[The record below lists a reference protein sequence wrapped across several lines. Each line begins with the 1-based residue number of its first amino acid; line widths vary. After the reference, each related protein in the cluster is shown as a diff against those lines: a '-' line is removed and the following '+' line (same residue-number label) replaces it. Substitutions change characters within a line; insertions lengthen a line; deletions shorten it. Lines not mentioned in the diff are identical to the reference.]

1 MNTGSGGDPAACAAR
16 PPGPA
21 AAAGAIHPAFLPPE
35 ALELDLSD
43 PQQRDFGDY
52 ELRERLGAG
61 GMGVVYRAWQRSLD
75 REVAIK
81 LLSSAPWTQDEAAA
95 RFRREARSAARLQH
109 PNIVA
114 IHGFGSHDGIE
125 YYAMALVRGPSLARR
140 LAVDG
145 PMAPRQAARLVR
157 TVAEALH
164 YAHRLGVLH
173 LDLKPGNVLIGEN
186 GEPQVA
192 DFGLA
197 RHVEG
202 GRAVDPDEVSGT
214 PSYMAPE
221 QLDPGPDGIGV
232 ATDIYGL
239 GAILYELLTG
249 EPPFHAP
256 TPARTLALLRHGR
269 LRRPRR
275 YRPDLPLD
283 LEAICMRCLAR
294 APAERYPDAH
304 ALAEDLG
311 RFLEGREVSV
321 RPLNAVQ
328 RLGRWIRREPKLGGA
343 ILAAVLALVVGLGTA
358 LVQWEWAEAGAA
370 AARGQTWRTRGDA
383 AWRLVVEGRH
393 ADALPLLAGNLRER
407 LAHGDAAGVALE
419 RMRLGTLRQ
428 GGARLVDV
436 VATGGVGRALDLDAA
451 GTRVAVIDMD
461 EDVRLYAT
469 ADGRLL
475 LPPEEV
481 FPDLLDAT
489 FDASGRHAVL
499 RNRQGDARLF
509 AVDGWRART
518 PARRMSAI
526 GGSWILGDS
535 ARFIARCYERRLE
548 LLDATSLGPRLM
560 HAFAPAEAPTRWAAQ
575 PGGALLALGHADG
588 SVRLLDT
595 ASLRMRQVRPAP
607 SAAVEVLAFS
617 RDGRWL
623 LAAAGGH
630 VYVWDAAGGTGGVL
644 PAPRAIAATRLQADA
659 GDGTVAAFAPHDGLL
674 WRLPDAPDAD
684 LRERIA
690 AARPAVAQLA
700 LGRALPRNAAAYA
713 PGTGLFASIARD
725 GRLHLWRWS
734 GPGMP
739 AGRAPPLAAEELHFD
754 GHHVAVVDGHV
765 ARVIAVRDGREAG
778 PPLVHPQPVS
788 YAAFTP
794 DGRVLVTASGRE
806 LRAFDWRTGRL
817 LYPPWPLDGT
827 PLQVRLSPDSAHLL
841 ATTLQRRDGRHVA
854 IASVFD
860 LRGGRVL
867 AHGVAL
873 PGPLPACASAATG
886 GGWCTGRPMRCRCAM
901 PPRCNRSARCCA
913 RSRRRRPA
921 RCWPSTTPGSP
932 TTATRSPFPSTPW
945 RSRRRTGWWR
955 WMPPA
960 GASCASAGWSRASA
974 RGCWTPPAAPACCS
988 TPSIPAACTGPM
1000 PGTTCA
1006 CRSRPPPCRRC
1017 MRPVATGA
1025 GWPSPPAAR
1034 CWSATAPAASG
1045 PRCCRRRR
1053 CRWATTWCSWPSPA
1067 TAARCW
1073 RARRRAAGCG
1083 GHCRTRRRTT
1093 MRTWP
1098 PHPRTTARRAS
1109 PRPCPRRSGHACVR
1123 PIPGRR
1129 RSPPPRP
1136 RPPPRRCPRHRPRRA
1151 WCRWTWARPTP
1162 VRWSR
1167 CACPPPGSLRCRP
1180 DASAC
1185 SASTST
1191 SAAWCS

>member
-1 MNTGSGGDPAACAAR
+1 M
-16 PPGPA
+16 
-21 AAAGAIHPAFLPPE
+21 
-35 ALELDLSD
+35 
-43 PQQRDFGDY
+43 
-52 ELRERLGAG
+52 
-61 GMGVVYRAWQRSLD
+61 
-75 REVAIK
+75 
-81 LLSSAPWTQDEAAA
+81 
-95 RFRREARSAARLQH
+95 
-109 PNIVA
+109 
-114 IHGFGSHDGIE
+114 
-125 YYAMALVRGPSLARR
+125 
-140 LAVDG
+140 
-145 PMAPRQAARLVR
+145 
-157 TVAEALH
+157 
-164 YAHRLGVLH
+164 
-173 LDLKPGNVLIGEN
+173 
-186 GEPQVA
+186 
-192 DFGLA
+192 
-197 RHVEG
+197 
-202 GRAVDPDEVSGT
+202 
-214 PSYMAPE
+214 
-221 QLDPGPDGIGV
+221 
-232 ATDIYGL
+232 
-239 GAILYELLTG
+239 
-249 EPPFHAP
+249 
-256 TPARTLALLRHGR
+256 
-269 LRRPRR
+269 
-275 YRPDLPLD
+275 
-283 LEAICMRCLAR
+283 
-294 APAERYPDAH
+294 
-304 ALAEDLG
+304 
-311 RFLEGREVSV
+311 
-321 RPLNAVQ
+321 
-328 RLGRWIRREPKLGGA
+328 
-343 ILAAVLALVVGLGTA
+343 
-358 LVQWEWAEAGAA
+358 QWEWAEAGAA

-806 LRAFDWRTGRL
+806 LHAFDWRTGRL

-841 ATTLQRRDGRHVA
+841 VTTLQRRDGRHVA

-873 PGPLPACASAATG
+873 PGPLPGVRFSRDGRRLVHWQADALQVRDAATLQSLGTLLRPFAQAPAGALLAIDDAWVADDGHTVTVSIDSMEEPEAHRLVEMDAASGRVLRERRLEPGFRSRLLDAAGSPGLLLHAQYSG
-886 GGWCTGRPMRCRCAM
+886 GVYWSDAGHDLRLPFPAATVPPVHAASGDGRWLAVAAGGEVLVGDRASGEWAAVLPASPLPLGDHVVQLAFARDGGALLARTAQGRWVWWPLPDAAEDDDADLAATPTDDGPAGIAAPPARGGAGTPACGRSRAAAGRRRHGHAHRRGGAPATGRGGPGAAGPGPGPHPSAGAGAPARRRVRRGAGRTPAPARRRLRHRRRGVPEHGPGPRRGHRHSCFVGAAAAAAAALCRRAPAADRLLPAAGPSGRTLRLPGAALC
-901 PPRCNRSARCCA
+901 
-913 RSRRRRPA
+913 RRRPGT
-921 RCWPSTTPGSP
+921 R
-932 TTATRSPFPSTPW
+932 AT
-945 RSRRRTGWWR
+945 
-955 WMPPA
+955 
-960 GASCASAGWSRASA
+960 
-974 RGCWTPPAAPACCS
+974 
-988 TPSIPAACTGPM
+988 
-1000 PGTTCA
+1000 
-1006 CRSRPPPCRRC
+1006 
-1017 MRPVATGA
+1017 
-1025 GWPSPPAAR
+1025 
-1034 CWSATAPAASG
+1034 
-1045 PRCCRRRR
+1045 
-1053 CRWATTWCSWPSPA
+1053 
-1067 TAARCW
+1067 
-1073 RARRRAAGCG
+1073 
-1083 GHCRTRRRTT
+1083 
-1093 MRTWP
+1093 
-1098 PHPRTTARRAS
+1098 
-1109 PRPCPRRSGHACVR
+1109 PRR
-1123 PIPGRR
+1123 P
-1129 RSPPPRP
+1129 
-1136 RPPPRRCPRHRPRRA
+1136 
-1151 WCRWTWARPTP
+1151 
-1162 VRWSR
+1162 
-1167 CACPPPGSLRCRP
+1167 
-1180 DASAC
+1180 
-1185 SASTST
+1185 
-1191 SAAWCS
+1191 